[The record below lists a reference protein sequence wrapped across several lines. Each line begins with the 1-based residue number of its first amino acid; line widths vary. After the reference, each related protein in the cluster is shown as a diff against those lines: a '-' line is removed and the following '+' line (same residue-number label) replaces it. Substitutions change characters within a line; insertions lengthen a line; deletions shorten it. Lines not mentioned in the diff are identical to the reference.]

1 MSSCFHGTCM
11 YPLLFNFQ
19 IWPHNSS
26 VQVFR
31 YLSSLK
37 NWYKWHNMLWVF
49 LSFFPEEYWFSTPPL
64 SDSPNSTVQ
73 YSICLQ
79 TQIILK
85 VSRGILTVTNF
96 LLRVSTKIL
105 TVKKPNKA
113 ILTMI
118 NCLLQIS
125 TALLIS
131 IFWCLHI
138 WYLPILWVSTGVLCT
153 ITPFLR
159 LITFTP
165 SLIFMF
171 LL

>member
-1 MSSCFHGTCM
+1 M

-19 IWPHNSS
+19 IWPHNSF

-49 LSFFPEEYWFSTPPL
+49 WVFSWRIDFLVLLHQIYQTAC
-64 SDSPNSTVQ
+64 TVQ
-73 YSICLQ
+73 FSICLQ

-138 WYLPILWVSTGVLCT
+138 WNLTILWVSIGVLCT
-153 ITPFLR
+153 ITPLLR
-159 LITFTP
+159 LITLTKV
-165 SLIFMF
+165 SWAYSATV
-171 LL
+171 

>member
-1 MSSCFHGTCM
+1 MTQ
-11 YPLLFNFQ
+11 YA
-19 IWPHNSS
+19 
-26 VQVFR
+26 
-31 YLSSLK
+31 LS
-37 NWYKWHNMLWVF
+37 F
-49 LSFFPEEYWFSTPPL
+49 LSFFLKNIDFLVLLNQIYQTAC
-64 SDSPNSTVQ
+64 TVQ
-73 YSICLQ
+73 SCICLQ

-138 WYLPILWVSTGVLCT
+138 WNLTILWVSIGVLCT
-153 ITPFLR
+153 ITP
-159 LITFTP
+159 
-165 SLIFMF
+165 
-171 LL
+171 LLLPPH

>member
-1 MSSCFHGTCM
+1 MSNTLNLFNLVLSKSILKETDQSSNSQKKWIFRMSSCFHGTCM

-73 YSICLQ
+73 FSICLQ

-105 TVKKPNKA
+105 TVKKPN
-113 ILTMI
+113 
-118 NCLLQIS
+118 
-125 TALLIS
+125 
-131 IFWCLHI
+131 
-138 WYLPILWVSTGVLCT
+138 
-153 ITPFLR
+153 
-159 LITFTP
+159 
-165 SLIFMF
+165 
-171 LL
+171 